1 MTVTIKYSVRDLVGD
16 MRDGAYD
23 VPDGTT
29 VEALISISEKE
40 VGKNLSEDVRKSFVF
55 LVNST
60 PAAWDTVLH
69 DGDKLRVLYKIL
81 GG

>member
-16 MRDGAYD
+16 MRDGAYEI
-23 VPDGTT
+23 PEETT
-29 VEALISISEKE
+29 VEALISVSEKE
-40 VGKNLSEDVRKSFVF
+40 AGKTLSDDVKQSFIF
-55 LVNST
+55 LVNSK
-60 PAAWDTVLH
+60 PASWETVLK